1 MNILIKA
8 PEKLQDVVLFIPS
21 LKKIKAHYESVTLII
36 LANQQAREILSYE
49 ECYDE
54 IFPYQSGA
62 ALFKSFLFIKK
73 SLKKYN
79 FDYFISFDNRI
90 DLSWYGVLKRIPIR
104 ICDSSAL
111 SDMILFNKRISTKRD
126 FGVKHE
132 VYYNLDLLKEL
143 GFPFVQDEKLTP
155 EFKFDKD
162 FLEQQTKLLQDHSL
176 YEKEFVFV
184 ELNEGSNWPYW
195 SSRNFA
201 RLMLRILLKYK
212 ESHFVVYGDERMKS
226 FRESFQ
232 DQLKKDKY
240 SPLKGKLT
248 YFDSNKTSLRNTLML
263 LKQSTMIIGHN
274 SAMSHIKNIMGGK
287 VISFFNPIRKYS
299 ALRLSPFKFNTSR
312 VKVVLPQVI
321 CGETYKCSG
330 VKCPYHNCM
339 SKLVVDDVFK
349 AYEDLESV

>member
-1 MNILIKA
+1 MNILVKA
-8 PEKLQDVVLFIPS
+8 PENLQDVVLFIPS

-49 ECYDE
+49 ECYDKVY
-54 IFPYQSGA
+54 PYQSGA
-62 ALFKSFLFIKK
+62 ALFKSILFIKK

-79 FDYFISFDNRI
+79 FDYFISFDNRV
-90 DLSWYGVLKRIPIR
+90 DLSWYGLLKRIPIR
-104 ICDSSAL
+104 ICDGSSFTEF
-111 SDMILFNKRISTKRD
+111 ILFNKRVGTNKD

-143 GFPFVQDEKLTP
+143 GLPFVKDEKLTP
-155 EFKFDKD
+155 DFKFDQE
-162 FLEQQTKLLQDHSL
+162 FLDQQNQLLQEHSL
-176 YEKEFVFV
+176 TDKNYVFV
-184 ELNEGSNWPYW
+184 ELDEGANWPYW

-201 RLMLRILLKYK
+201 RLMLRILLKFPDT
-212 ESHFVVYGDERMKS
+212 HFVVYGDEKKKT

-240 SPLKGKLT
+240 APLKGKLT
-248 YFDSNKTSLRNTLML
+248 YFDSNKTSLKNTLML
-263 LKQSTMIIGHN
+263 LKQSNMVIGHN

-299 ALRLSPFKFNTSR
+299 ALRLSPFKFNSSR

-330 VKCPYHNCM
+330 AKCPYHNCM